1 MTWLRQ
7 ALSLTC
13 GYCGI
18 QLIVYRQLV
27 ARPDPAISGPALA
40 ASNEA
45 AKNCLAAL
53 GSVKDVV
60 NGKIRC
66 HAYVM
71 PLFAATMFLSLQFY
85 QKKSFDRESEE
96 YKAVKTI
103 QEMLLEIGSK

>member
-7 ALSLTC
+7 ALSLAC
-13 GYCGI
+13 GYYEL
-18 QLIVYRQLV
+18 QLIIHRQFLT
-27 ARPDPAISGPALA
+27 RPDPALSGPALA
-40 ASNEA
+40 VSNEA

-53 GSVKDVV
+53 GSVKNKV

-66 HAYVM
+66 HPYVK

-85 QKKSFDRESEE
+85 QRKSIDRESEE

-103 QEMLLEIGSK
+103 QEMLLEIGLK

>member
-1 MTWLRQ
+1 MVWLRQ

-13 GYCGI
+13 GYHEL
-18 QLIVYRQLV
+18 QLIVYRQFV
-27 ARPDPAISGPALA
+27 PRPDPAVSGPALA
-40 ASNEA
+40 ACNKA

-53 GSVKDVV
+53 GSVRHRV

-66 HAYVM
+66 HPYVK
-71 PLFAATMFLSLQFY
+71 PLFTATMFLSLQFY
-85 QKKSFDRESEE
+85 RRKSIDRESEE